1 MTIFDALDS
10 DMDNEISFEKIDIEA
25 VSKGV
30 ARVLYP
36 ITSELEDLDD
46 GLGSI
51 DKQEFV

>member
-25 VSKGV
+25 VSKDV